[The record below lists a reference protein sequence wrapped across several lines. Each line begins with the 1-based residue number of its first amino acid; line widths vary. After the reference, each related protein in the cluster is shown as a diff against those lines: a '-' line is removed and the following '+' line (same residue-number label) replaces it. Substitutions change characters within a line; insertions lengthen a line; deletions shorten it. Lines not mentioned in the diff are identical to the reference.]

1 MLRPSPWGWPMKQF
15 FRSRILLAVI
25 AAFTATLFTSGNA
38 AATIPTANGVIHG
51 CIKKSSG
58 VLRVIDPSKGDRCHK
73 NEVAI
78 EFNREGRSGAAGAP
92 GNTGPAG
99 TTGTGANGL
108 KGATGATGNQGP
120 KGDKGDTGAVGATGA
135 TGSQGPKGDK
145 GDTGAT
151 GAAGATGS
159 QGPKGDKG
167 DTGAVGATGATGS
180 QGPKGDK
187 GDTGATGAAG
197 ATGSQGPKGDTGA
210 TGAAGAAGA
219 TGSQGP
225 KGDPGATGPQGPA
238 GISSVQQVPFS
249 TPLTVPNTDTTVA
262 SLPLAAGN
270 YLISVTGDAV
280 AFTNATAS
288 LTCSFAPGTVAYRPN
303 GIDLDGSIKGISA
316 TGVVTLGSSGTVTF
330 SCNYSAAAG
339 KNVFLRGALTAQQTG

>member
-1 MLRPSPWGWPMKQF
+1 MKQF

-38 AATIPTANGVIHG
+38 AATIPKANGVIHG
-51 CIKKSSG
+51 CVKKSSG

-78 EFNREGRSGAAGAP
+78 EFNREGPSGAAGAP

-108 KGATGATGNQGP
+108 KGDTGATGNQGP

-135 TGSQGPKGDK
+135 TGNQGPKGDRGDK

-151 GAAGATGS
+151 GAA
-159 QGPKGDKG
+159 
-167 DTGAVGATGATGS
+167 
-180 QGPKGDK
+180 
-187 GDTGATGAAG
+187 GAAG

-225 KGDPGATGPQGPA
+225 KGDTGATGPQGPA
-238 GISSVQQVPFS
+238 GISSVQQVAFPF
-249 TPLTVPNTDTTVA
+249 TQLTVPNTDTAVA
-262 SLPLAAGN
+262 SLSLSAGN
-270 YLISVTGDAV
+270 YLISVTGDAS

-288 LTCSFAPGTVAYRPN
+288 LTCSFTPGTVAYRPN
-303 GIDLDGSIKGISA
+303 GIDLDGSTKGISA
-316 TGVVTLGSSGTVTF
+316 TGVVTLGSPGTVTF
-330 SCNYSAAAG
+330 SCNYSPSPG
-339 KNVFLRGALTAQQTG
+339 GNVLLRGALTAQQTG

>member
-1 MLRPSPWGWPMKQF
+1 MKQY
-15 FRSRILLAVI
+15 FRSQILLAVI

-38 AATIPTANGVIHG
+38 AATIPKANGVIHG

-58 VLRVIDPSKGDRCHK
+58 VLRVIDPSKGNRCHK

-78 EFNREGRSGAAGAP
+78 EFNREGPSGAAGAP

-108 KGATGATGNQGP
+108 KGDTGATGSQGP
-120 KGDKGDTGAVGATGA
+120 KGDKGDTGAIGAAGTTGA

-151 GAAGATGS
+151 GAAGATG
-159 QGPKGDKG
+159 
-167 DTGAVGATGATGS
+167 
-180 QGPKGDK
+180 
-187 GDTGATGAAG
+187 

-210 TGAAGAAGA
+210 TGAAGATGA

-225 KGDPGATGPQGPA
+225 KGDTGATGPQGPA
-238 GISSVQQVPFS
+238 GISSVQQVPFPG
-249 TPLTVPNTDTTVA
+249 TPLTVPDTDTTVA
-262 SLPLAAGN
+262 SLSLPAGN

-288 LTCSFAPGTVAYRPN
+288 LTCSFTPGTVAYRPN
-303 GIDLDGSIKGISA
+303 GIDLDGSTKGISA
-316 TGVVTLGSSGTVTF
+316 TGVVTLASSGSVTF

-339 KNVFLRGALTAQQTG
+339 KNVLLRGALTAQQTG

>member
-1 MLRPSPWGWPMKQF
+1 MTQF
-15 FRSRILLAVI
+15 FRSGILLAVI

-38 AATIPTANGVIHG
+38 AATIPKANGVIHG

-78 EFNREGRSGAAGAP
+78 EFNREGPSGAAGAP

-108 KGATGATGNQGP
+108 KGDTGATGSQGP
-120 KGDKGDTGAVGATGA
+120 KGDKGDTGPTSAAGATGA

-145 GDTGAT
+145 GDTGPT
-151 GAAGATGS
+151 GAAGAT
-159 QGPKGDKG
+159 
-167 DTGAVGATGATGS
+167 
-180 QGPKGDK
+180 
-187 GDTGATGAAG
+187 G

-210 TGAAGAAGA
+210 TG
-219 TGSQGP
+219 
-225 KGDPGATGPQGPA
+225 PQGPA
-238 GISSVQQVPFS
+238 GVSSVQQVAFPF
-249 TPLTVPNTDTTVA
+249 TQLTVPNTDTTVA
-262 SLPLAAGN
+262 SLSLPAGT
-270 YLISVTGDAV
+270 YLISVTGDAS

-288 LTCSFAPGTVAYRPN
+288 LTCSFTPGTVAYRPN
-303 GIDLDGSIKGISA
+303 GIDLDGSTKGISA
-316 TGVVTLGSSGTVTF
+316 TGVVTLGSPGTVTF

-339 KNVFLRGALTAQQTG
+339 KNVLLRGALTAQQTG

>member
-1 MLRPSPWGWPMKQF
+1 MRAVCHAPAVSLEVAHETVLPVPNPSRRH
-15 FRSRILLAVI
+15 RSVHRDTVHERKR
-25 AAFTATLFTSGNA
+25 GGDD
-38 AATIPTANGVIHG
+38 PKGNGVIHG

-78 EFNREGRSGAAGAP
+78 EFNREGPSGAAGAP

-108 KGATGATGNQGP
+108 KG
-120 KGDKGDTGAVGATGA
+120 
-135 TGSQGPKGDK
+135 
-145 GDTGAT
+145 DTGAT
-151 GAAGATGS
+151 GAAGAT
-159 QGPKGDKG
+159 
-167 DTGAVGATGATGS
+167 
-180 QGPKGDK
+180 
-187 GDTGATGAAG
+187 G

-225 KGDPGATGPQGPA
+225 KGDTGATGPQGPA
-238 GISSVQQVPFS
+238 GISSVQQVAFPF
-249 TPLTVPNTDTTVA
+249 TQLTVPNTDTTVA
-262 SLPLAAGN
+262 SLSLPAGN
-270 YLISVTGDAV
+270 YLISVTGDAS

-288 LTCSFAPGTVAYRPN
+288 LTCSFTPGTVAYRPN
-303 GIDLDGSIKGISA
+303 GIDLDGSTKGISA

-330 SCNYSAAAG
+330 SCNYSAPAG
-339 KNVFLRGALTAQQTG
+339 KNVLLRGALTAQQTG